1 MSKMEKGKDGVTL
14 IADAIRREMAQE
26 NEQAKTTEKP
36 TNVIDVTAQF
46 SKPPAQAT
54 ETKTPDATKPD
65 MSDKSDTSKGNDDG
79 TIYENE

>member
-26 NEQAKTTEKP
+26 KENAKTTETPKA
-36 TNVIDVTAQF
+36 NVIDVTAQF
-46 SKPPAQAT
+46 STPPAKAT
-54 ETKTPDATKPD
+54 ETKTTEAPPPAKTETD
-65 MSDKSDTSKGNDDG
+65 GNNDG